1 MTRSKLIAAAALAGF
16 VFSVPVVNAQ
26 ESPNTPEKRAIEAA
40 KQGPDQ
46 LRRFVNRTRMVYAL
60 NFTDYYKAEE

>member
-26 ESPNTPEKRAIEAA
+26 ESPNTPEKRATEAA
-40 KQGPDQ
+40 KQSPEA

-60 NFTDYYKAEE
+60 SFNDYYKAD